1 MSGLV
6 WGTVVAVPW
15 LLVWLQNKVTGAKFI
30 IDVLAYAALVL
41 FSGIAGITVAEIL
54 VNNTVFMTSVHKVF
68 LNPFFLA
75 SGGWLGLY
83 ALQRLIV
90 EGIFSGRI
98 KKRRSRS

>member
-6 WGTVVAVPW
+6 WGTVVVVPW
-15 LLVWLQNKVTGAKFI
+15 LLVWLQNKVAGAKF
-30 IDVLAYAALVL
+30 VLDAAAYAALVL
-41 FSGIAGITVAEIL
+41 LSGIAGITVGEIL
-54 VNNTVFMTSVHKVF
+54 VNNTVFMTNVHKVF
-68 LNPFFLA
+68 LNPVFLV

-98 KKRRSRS
+98 KKR

>member
-6 WGTVVAVPW
+6 WGTVVVVPW
-15 LLVWLQNKVTGAKFI
+15 LLVWLQNKVAGAKFV
-30 IDVLAYAALVL
+30 IDIASYAALVL
-41 FSGIAGITVAEIL
+41 FSGIAGVTVGEIL

-68 LNPFFLA
+68 LNPVFLV

-90 EGIFSGRI
+90 VGIFSGRI
-98 KKRRSRS
+98 KKR